1 MLFTS
6 ACSFL
11 SFFKIMRKQNC
22 NVRRNALFERKKQF
36 SACINQHTH
45 QVNMQIILEC
55 RNAILLYSQ
64 VIANMSTTL
73 TTCQTECSLY
83 WRFVLECVDTT
94 TSLNMTLWLE
104 NTRIKAIVK
113 RKKVLVH
120 YVQCWCV
127 LDVWWQFCH
136 RLSVNGYFVQSLI
149 PMLTSVMTVLTLS
162 MLAEVFVTHICTAT
176 F

>member
-1 MLFTS
+1 MLYLKERNKFQHAYTNIRIRWT
-6 ACSFL
+6 CRLFW
-11 SFFKIMRKQNC
+11 
-22 NVRRNALFERKKQF
+22 NVG
-36 SACINQHTH
+36 
-45 QVNMQIILEC
+45 MPY
-55 RNAILLYSQ
+55 LLYSQ
-64 VIANMSTTL
+64 VITNISTTL